1 MVLDLKDETMSVF
14 KSFIQH
20 LGENSHIYSID
31 ELDALISADEH
42 PAYMRKHRSELLL
55 ERIRFIATLLSV
67 LIPLW
72 LVVDYLLLP
81 LSLLLPIV
89 VIRLLSMAHF
99 IYLARYRTEQ
109 VSLKTSLVLLAGMLI
124 NLPLTFF
131 ASAHYLALVPAEGVY
146 HLPLELYTL
155 LPYIA
160 VGMLGLF
167 PLTFLEC
174 AVMALFVVMLTV
186 TGWGYYSTVPA
197 LELLPTMWLL
207 IIILG
212 IVLFSSTIQLQY
224 MITMVTR
231 ADHDPVTGAQTRKS
245 GVQSLAKA
253 FQQAELHNEYLSI
266 ALVDLD
272 NVQKIIAEFD
282 YATYDHVV
290 QEAAEILAE
299 DLRYN
304 DMLVHWGEKVFLL
317 ILPGTDC
324 IGVEIIAQ
332 RILGQGLGALPD
344 GRPVTAS
351 IGICEKSVDNTG
363 DWSNML
369 KMVDARRDK
378 AKREGKDRYVLC
390 GTESDTPAI

>member
-1 MVLDLKDETMSVF
+1 MDKTMSVF
-14 KSFIQH
+14 KTFIQH
-20 LGENSHIYSID
+20 LGDNSHIYSTD
-31 ELDALISADEH
+31 ELDALISADDH
-42 PAYMRKHRSELLL
+42 PAYMRKHRAELLL
-55 ERIRFIATLLSV
+55 QRIRFIATLFSI

-81 LSLLLPIV
+81 LNLFLPIV
-89 VIRLLSMAHF
+89 VIRLISTAHF

-109 VSLKTSLVLLAGMLI
+109 VELKKSLLLLAGMLI

-131 ASAHYLALVPAEGVY
+131 ASAHYLALVPPEGVY
-146 HLPLELYTL
+146 HLPVELYTL

-167 PLTFLEC
+167 PLTLLEC
-174 AVMALFVVMLTV
+174 AIMALLVAMLTV

-197 LELLPTMWLL
+197 LELLPTLWLL

-231 ADHDPVTGAQTRKS
+231 VDLDPVTGAQTRKS
-245 GVQSLAKA
+245 GVQSLSKA

-272 NVQKIIAEFD
+272 NVQNIIAEFD

-290 QEAAEILAE
+290 QEAADILAE
-299 DLRYN
+299 DLRCN

-324 IGVEIIAQ
+324 NGVEIIAQ
-332 RILGQGLGALPD
+332 RILGQGLGTLPD

-351 IGICEKSVDNTG
+351 IGICEKSADDIDEWSSMLELVDG
-363 DWSNML
+363 
-369 KMVDARRDK
+369 RRDE
-378 AKREGKDRYVLC
+378 AKRQGKDRYILC
-390 GTESDTPAI
+390 NDRSGSLAT